1 MGIVSDIYTKWQN
14 AETDEEAF
22 ETARNLCKEES
33 LFVGIS
39 SGAAVAAARKVSQRV
54 ENAGKNI
61 VTILP
66 DEGGRYLSTAIFE

>member
-1 MGIVSDIYTKWQN
+1 MKTIEEKLETPINYECDVCVAGGGVAGI
-14 AETDEEAF
+14 A
-22 ETARNLCKEES
+22 
-33 LFVGIS
+33 
-39 SGAAVAAARKVSQRV
+39 AAVAAARKVSQRV